1 MKIFSL
7 VTFILA
13 FAIYGYSQ
21 KSEELVPSE
30 AITVF
35 SLNNI
40 KLLQKIS
47 MDQLVQYEF
56 MEELQQELFDGSTND
71 KTIKDSGLDFDQKIN
86 IFLGKNTNY
95 SLSGITFG
103 VASET
108 NLFTVFDDFNQV
120 ESPYNDVK
128 WYDSYINNLLIKKN
142 TAILLRIEPDS
153 RKVDLITDSIWYA
166 RGYSSP
172 WEYWDGYEDEA
183 PVYMEDSITVEVPA
197 PIDENEEEVVP
208 EDNEMLMKNYYEL
221 RDSIHFTLQQYYE
234 KQVLDEL
241 FLNNKPLFITD
252 KRFAEQLARGTEGS
266 FYFDY
271 SRKMDKNEN
280 LVFFKGIM
288 PNFYSNINELYTE
301 NIILGDLVLVD
312 DHLEFQMETKY
323 NEKLGAIY
331 TRLGD
336 TKLDKNVKNYI
347 HENCPAF
354 FVYKVNLR
362 EAYEKAF
369 EIIMPILSQETKD
382 NDLIANALILDLLN
396 EFINKDAV
404 FDTYKGSFFGSFN
417 GVKKIKT
424 TKVEFI
430 YDDETFEYYE
440 KETEAEEDMPIFTV
454 GISTKRHDV
463 PEKILSYLSKILSN
477 RKNGQLTYVNY
488 QKGMEYY
495 KMDKAILNSAPLYMI
510 NKNGLFIMTNDED
523 LAKNYSNG
531 YENNAISP
539 KELKKA
545 EKGGI
550 LYARMDL
557 NSTVNLFPRDVFSSK
572 ENELIDAL
580 RGKSGNMEITTT
592 KTNAKSTNLNLVY
605 DFKSESDGPGK
616 HVLDLIN
623 TIYVLTR

>member
-1 MKIFSL
+1 
-7 VTFILA
+7 
-13 FAIYGYSQ
+13 
-21 KSEELVPSE
+21 
-30 AITVF
+30 
-35 SLNNI
+35 
-40 KLLQKIS
+40 
-47 MDQLVQYEF
+47 
-56 MEELQQELFDGSTND
+56 
-71 KTIKDSGLDFDQKIN
+71 
-86 IFLGKNTNY
+86 
-95 SLSGITFG
+95 
-103 VASET
+103 
-108 NLFTVFDDFNQV
+108 
-120 ESPYNDVK
+120 
-128 WYDSYINNLLIKKN
+128 
-142 TAILLRIEPDS
+142 
-153 RKVDLITDSIWYA
+153 
-166 RGYSSP
+166 
-172 WEYWDGYEDEA
+172 
-183 PVYMEDSITVEVPA
+183 
-197 PIDENEEEVVP
+197 
-208 EDNEMLMKNYYEL
+208 MLMKNYYEL
-221 RDSIHFTLQQYYE
+221 RDSIQFSLQQFYE

-241 FLNNKPLFITD
+241 FIQNKRLILTD
-252 KRFAEQLARGTEGS
+252 KRFADQLAHEAEGS

-271 SRKMDKNEN
+271 SRKMEKNGN
-280 LVFFKGIM
+280 LFYFKGIM
-288 PNFYSNINELYTE
+288 PDIYSNINELYTD

-331 TRLGD
+331 TKLAD
-336 TKLDKNVKNYI
+336 TKMDKSVKKYI

-369 EIIMPILSQETKD
+369 EIVMPILAQETKD
-382 NDLIANALILDLLN
+382 NDLIANALMLDLLN

-430 YDDETFEYYE
+430 YDEETFDYYE

-463 PEKILSYLSKILSN
+463 PEKVLNYLSKILAT
-477 RKNGQLTYVNY
+477 RKNGQITYMNN
-488 QKGMEYY
+488 QKGNEYY
-495 KMDKAILNSAPLYMI
+495 IMDKAILNSAPLYMI

-531 YENNAISP
+531 YEDKAISS

-550 LYARMDL
+550 LYAKMDL
-557 NSTVNLFPRDVFSSK
+557 NSTVNLFPRDVFSAK

-580 RGKSGNMEITTT
+580 RGKSGKMEMTTSKTST
-592 KTNAKSTNLNLVY
+592 KNTNLNLVY
-605 DFKSESDGPGK
+605 DFKSETEGPGK

-623 TIYVLTR
+623 AIYVLTR